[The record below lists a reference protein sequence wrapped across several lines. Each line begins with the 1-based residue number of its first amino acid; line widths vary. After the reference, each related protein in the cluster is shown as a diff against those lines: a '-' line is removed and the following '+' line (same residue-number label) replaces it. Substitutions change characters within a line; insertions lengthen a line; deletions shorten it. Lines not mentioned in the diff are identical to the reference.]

1 LLLLAMLG
9 TLSNCSHSGAVTEVE
24 PCVEIPC
31 VDGAEGACTNT
42 ITHVSYNVNAEEW
55 AKLRP
60 KMIMI
65 RASDWTKIK
74 KDWLKACRMLVR
86 DGKKCNVAV
95 DSVDNAIQKL
105 DSIIK
110 LVIDRG

>member
-1 LLLLAMLG
+1 MLA

-24 PCVEIPC
+24 PCIEIPFN
-31 VDGAEGACTNT
+31 DGAEGACTNT
-42 ITHVSYNVNAEEW
+42 VNHKSYLINAEDW
-55 AKLRP
+55 KKLRP

-74 KDWLKACRMLVR
+74 KDWLKACRMMVR

-105 DSIIK
+105 DSIAKIIIGK
-110 LVIDRG
+110 G